1 MELEPGNAIYCHN
14 RGYCYRNKVPH
25 TATAAA
31 ICSRTG
37 LLSHPKYGATPRRC
51 LATATQSFRNK
62 VLDTP
67 ILLPPKGP
75 LSMTRTQT
83 PLSPAAD
90 ASSCA
95 VRRLLGAVSSCLLV
109 DIIHIPE
116 QYPRNNDELFQ
127 ITPISILRTA
137 LYFGGGGEGR
147 GIAHYP
153 PSPLTGSDYAPNHLP
168 PPSPPL
174 PPPLTAGRLRGGG
187 CIFWLYI
194 QPPPLTAGRLRGG
207 GGGLRAGHREQPV
220 QRHRLQQPRFRLAVR
235 AAPNPRD
242 SDAR

>member
-83 PLSPAAD
+83 HLSPAAD

-95 VRRLLGAVSSCLLV
+95 VRRLLGAVSACLLV
-109 DIIHIPE
+109 DIIHIHE

-127 ITPISILRTA
+127 ILHRFLFFARRSISVAAGR
-137 LYFGGGGEGR
+137 GGE
-147 GIAHYP
+147 
-153 PSPLTGSDYAPNHLP
+153 
-168 PPSPPL
+168 
-174 PPPLTAGRLRGGG
+174 
-187 CIFWLYI
+187 
-194 QPPPLTAGRLRGG
+194 
-207 GGGLRAGHREQPV
+207 
-220 QRHRLQQPRFRLAVR
+220 
-235 AAPNPRD
+235 
-242 SDAR
+242 